1 MKLTVKHILYIFVA
15 LFPFALAQTGGE
27 TGGTAMGGEIEGLVT
42 VQSTASV
49 DETLAN
55 LEAALEENG
64 LITVAVV
71 DHSANAENAGLELPP
86 TRLVIFGNPN
96 VGTPLMQAARTVAI
110 DLPQKMLIY
119 EDEAGDVFVA
129 YNDPQY
135 LAERHGL
142 SGVDEPLAMV
152 TNALSNLANA
162 AAGQ

>member
-1 MKLTVKHILYIFVA
+1 MKRIVYVFAA
-15 LFPFALAQTGGE
+15 LLLPLAFAQTGGE
-27 TGGTAMGGEIEGLVT
+27 TGGSMTGGEVEGLVT
-42 VQSTASV
+42 VQSANSV
-49 DETLAN
+49 EDTLSK

-64 LITVAVV
+64 LLTVAVV
-71 DHSANAENAGLELPP
+71 DHSANAANAGLELPP

-96 VGTPLMQAARTVAI
+96 VGTPLMQAGRTVAI

-142 SGVDEPLAMV
+142 SGVNEPLGMV
-152 TNALSNLANA
+152 SNALSNLANA
-162 AAGQ
+162 AAQ

>member
-1 MKLTVKHILYIFVA
+1 MKQMLLVLALT
-15 LFPFALAQTGGE
+15 LFSSAWAQTGGE
-27 TGGTAMGGEIEGLVT
+27 ASGGSSEVEGLVT
-42 VQSTASV
+42 VQSAYSV
-49 DETLAN
+49 EETLAN

-86 TRLVIFGNPN
+86 TRLVIFGNPD
-96 VGTPLMQAARTVAI
+96 VGTPLMRSARTVAI

-119 EDEAGDVFVA
+119 EDEAGDVYAA

-142 SGVDEPLAMV
+142 TGVGEQLGMV
-152 TNALSNLANA
+152 SNALSNLANA
-162 AAGQ
+162 ATGE